1 MKDHVWT
8 YAEAIREATRDAMQR
23 DEMVHVLGQGL
34 ADSGIWGT
42 VPTDMPT
49 RLIETAIAEDAM
61 TGIAIGMAQAGMRPI
76 TVDIRMDFALLRMN
90 QIINIAAKHLMWGGQ
105 LKCPLVMRMVVG
117 RSWGQGPQ
125 HSQALHSFFMHVPG
139 LRVVAPVTPQ
149 DAYDCMAEAL
159 TLDVP
164 TVIMEHRLLHKMRG
178 PVRKDAVMI
187 HEMTGSDITMVGIS
201 HAGIEVRGAIRH
213 LGGESIDAIDLVQLA
228 PLDMDPIIS
237 SVKRTGRLL
246 IVDSGWVPCGASA
259 EVAARVAEEVPGTRI
274 VRMGFQHRLCP
285 PSQDGEYDFYPRAS
299 TIATAAWKLMT
310 HKVRAFP
317 DHEATDNDFRG
328 PF

>member
-1 MKDHVWT
+1 MNHVWS
-8 YAEAIREATRDAMQR
+8 YAEAIREATADAMAR
-23 DEMVHVLGQGL
+23 DEKCVVLGQGL

-42 VPTDMPT
+42 VPLDRPD

-76 TVDIRMDFALLRMN
+76 TVDIRMDFALIRMN
-90 QIINIAAKHLMWGGQ
+90 QIVNMAAKHVMWGGQ
-105 LKCPLVMRMVVG
+105 LRCPLVMRMVVG

-139 LRVVAPVTPQ
+139 LRVHAPVTPQ
-149 DAYDCMAEAL
+149 HAYDAMTAAL
-159 TLDVP
+159 AHDGP
-164 TVIMEHRLLHKMRG
+164 TIIMEHRLLHKIRG
-178 PVRKDAVMI
+178 PVRREANMI
-187 HEMTGSDITMVGIS
+187 HELTGSDLTIVGIS
-201 HAGIEVRGAIRH
+201 HAGIEVRGALRM
-213 LGGESIDAIDLVQLA
+213 LGGESIDAIDLVDLS
-228 PLDMDPIIS
+228 PLDMQPIIS

-246 IVDSGWVPCGASA
+246 VVDSGWLPCGASA

-274 VRMGFQHRLCP
+274 VRMGFQHQACP
-285 PSQDGEYDFYPRAS
+285 PTQDGEFEFYPRAS
-299 TIATAAWKLMT
+299 TIATAAWLLMT

-317 DHEATDNDFRG
+317 EDRHTGEDFRG